1 MLEIIGNDCAVIYI
15 DFNIGPIVY
24 QLYNLGAETVA
35 YHGEMD
41 AKSRDVSYRRW
52 KSGDIKIMVATT
64 AFGMGID
71 KEDIRH
77 VVCYGVP
84 ENLCGWAQ
92 ELGCAGRDGKL
103 STVTI
108 VYSSSNIN
116 HASAWIKQHHGN
128 REYCKRVLKQFGES
142 WKFVLSHV
150 SGTCRRATLLSLFNQ
165 EPQST
170 PLLQNGLC
178 CDVCISNL
186 EKLNDQTTDITED
199 LLTLLNTIKF
209 LGVKGELKIAQW
221 IRGSNAA
228 WTELHDKASSTS
240 YGSFNGHSETWRR
253 GFIKLCNCL
262 GYVER
267 ELQSLIKKMAVMLFK
282 PFTILFQ
289 RGGIDLY

>member
-15 DFNIGPIVY
+15 DFINNIGPLVN
-24 QLYNLGAETVA
+24 QLYNLGVETVA

-41 AKSRDVSYRRW
+41 AKSRDVSYKRW

-128 REYCKRVLKQFGES
+128 REYCKRVLK
-142 WKFVLSHV
+142 
-150 SGTCRRATLLSLFNQ
+150 
-165 EPQST
+165 
-170 PLLQNGLC
+170 
-178 CDVCISNL
+178 
-186 EKLNDQTTDITED
+186 
-199 LLTLLNTIKF
+199 
-209 LGVKGELKIAQW
+209 
-221 IRGSNAA
+221 
-228 WTELHDKASSTS
+228 
-240 YGSFNGHSETWRR
+240 
-253 GFIKLCNCL
+253 
-262 GYVER
+262 
-267 ELQSLIKKMAVMLFK
+267 
-282 PFTILFQ
+282 
-289 RGGIDLY
+289 